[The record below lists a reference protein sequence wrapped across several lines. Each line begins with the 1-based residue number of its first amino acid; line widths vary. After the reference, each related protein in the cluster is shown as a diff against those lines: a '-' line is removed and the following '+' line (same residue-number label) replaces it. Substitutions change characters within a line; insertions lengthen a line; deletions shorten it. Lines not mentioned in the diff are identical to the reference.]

1 MRIALA
7 SDHAGVD
14 LKRDLAGWLTS
25 RGHDVLDLG
34 VHTYEP
40 ADYPDSAEAIAAVL
54 GEGQADRGILVCGSG
69 AGVSVAANKFPG
81 IRAAVCHDHY
91 TAHQAVEH
99 DDCNVIC
106 LGARVVGAA
115 LARDLV
121 AGFIDAR
128 FGGAE
133 RHLRRLAKIHDIELR
148 HFRDASGAGD

>member
-14 LKRDLAGWLTS
+14 LKRDIAGWLTAN
-25 RGHDVLDLG
+25 GHDVLDLG

-40 ADYPDSAEAIAAVL
+40 SDYPDTAAAIAAIVRD
-54 GEGQADRGILVCGSG
+54 GQVERGIILCGSG

-99 DDCNVIC
+99 DDCNVMC
-106 LGARVVGAA
+106 LGARVVGAE

-121 AGFIDAR
+121 RGFIEAE

-133 RHLRRLAKIHDIELR
+133 RHLKRLAKLHDIEMR
-148 HFRDASGAGD
+148 NFRGGLA